1 VTRFREIE
9 NAKRLAQSEANR
21 KGCEMVVIS
30 VGTML
35 WVRRNTE
42 SKVAG
47 ITERHPNAKVV
58 AVLTPENAPMF
69 GDGAA

>member
-1 VTRFREIE
+1 MTRFREIE
-9 NAKRLAQSEANR
+9 KCKKLAQFEANR
-21 KGCEMVVIS
+21 KGCEMAVIE

-35 WVRRNTE
+35 WIRRHTPA
-42 SKVAG
+42 KVAG